1 MGLNR
6 RKYLMKWR
14 EILRRA
20 SLILGLISLVFAIL
34 AGMHAQHLLDNA
46 GNRHIGETLVV
57 IALALLVFAGSRYGV
72 GQIESY

>member
-1 MGLNR
+1 
-6 RKYLMKWR
+6 MKWR
-14 EILRRA
+14 EFLRRA

-57 IALALLVFAGSRYGV
+57 IALALMVFAGSRYGT